1 MVTTN
6 QTGLVP
12 AWRTDV
18 NRYRI
23 NVSPVTYI
31 RVQALRAAPEYIR
44 VQYRMSGLLIALV
57 LTAAALLALCVRG

>member
-1 MVTTN
+1 M
-6 QTGLVP
+6 
-12 AWRTDV
+12 

-44 VQYRMSGLLIALV
+44 VQYRMSGLLIALG